1 MDLELY
7 ISLISY
13 GQTDEDDTQ
22 KSTRAGD
29 GYGIS
34 AAYTN
39 SKAKFS
45 GSSLGDLGVSPKAV
59 SGYGFGI
66 FAQESFSVKT

>member
-1 MDLELY
+1 MKNILSILLF
-7 ISLISY
+7 SFCMVSY

-34 AAYTN
+34 AAYAN

-45 GSSLGDLGVSPKAV
+45 RSSL
-59 SGYGFGI
+59 
-66 FAQESFSVKT
+66 

>member
-34 AAYTN
+34 AAYAN

-45 GSSLGDLGVSPKAV
+45 RSSL
-59 SGYGFGI
+59 
-66 FAQESFSVKT
+66 